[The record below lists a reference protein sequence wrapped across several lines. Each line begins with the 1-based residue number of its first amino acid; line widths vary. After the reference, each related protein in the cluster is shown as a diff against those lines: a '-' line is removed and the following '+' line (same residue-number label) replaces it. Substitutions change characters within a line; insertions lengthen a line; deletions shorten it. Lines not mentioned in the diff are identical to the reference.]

1 MKVHTETIHFSA
13 DMKLIAFIEKK
24 LQKLEQIFDRILD
37 ASVVL
42 KLENTGQI
50 RDKIA
55 EVKINIPGS
64 VIFIK
69 ETSKSFE
76 AAIDMAVEALKR
88 QLIRYKQRADAKK

>member
-1 MKVHTETIHFSA
+1 VHTETIHFSA

>member
-42 KLENTGQI
+42 KLENTGQV

-88 QLIRYKQRADAKK
+88 QLIRYKQRSDSKK